1 MLGPLRL
8 LAAPLVLL
16 FLAAAPGTAHAAD
29 TPAAPVAAAAETA
42 DDRVV
47 RDEVVLTLG
56 TDGVLHAKEI
66 ITYDFGSGGDGFERA
81 FSTRIHHDDERD
93 RAFEVENL
101 RVAQPYTAEAVEE
114 DGRTL
119 VKVKGPQASGPQTV
133 TLDYDVVGSILPL
146 PQGQELRWTA
156 VGGWGV
162 PVVEAAVTLDVA
174 VMIRNVNCFAGALSS
189 VIGCSEFTTK
199 KQRRQAVYG
208 QENMLPDEYLT
219 VVAGLPPQTTSGQ
232 PSYIQR
238 KTLAASF
245 TVNAVTGGAL
255 GALLLL
261 LLGGFGLLY
270 FLRGRDKRA
279 DSGVQVPLSADGDG
293 QAGFEPPDGVRPGQ
307 IGTLIDEQ
315 ADVID
320 VTASIIDL
328 AVRGYLLIE
337 EEEGKSDWALRRLD
351 RPVNDLHPYEQILYD
366 GLFLMGERVKLSQL
380 GGTFTVK
387 LGQVRTAL
395 YEDVV
400 KQGWFARRPDAVR
413 SRWTVAGYAVAALAT
428 VGTVVLAILTNYALV
443 GLALIAFGLA
453 LIFFGKHMP
462 AKTGKGSTVLAHTL
476 GFRDHLRRGEAV
488 EVPDRQRIALF
499 SRYLPYAVVF
509 DVVEP
514 WAKTVEDAGVQ
525 GGDNLYWYEGP
536 AEWDLAKFAD
546 SMRAFTFALS
556 GALAQSRPYVGK

>member
-1 MLGPLRL
+1 MLGRIRL

-16 FLAAAPGTAHAAD
+16 FLAAPGPAHAAD
-29 TPAAPVAAAAETA
+29 TAAAAVAAETA

-66 ITYDFGSGGDGFERA
+66 ITYDFGTGGNGFERV
-81 FSTRIHHDDERD
+81 FSTRIHHDEKRD
-93 RAFEVENL
+93 RAFEVDDL
-101 RVAQPYTAEAVEE
+101 QAAQPYTAKVVEE
-114 DGRTL
+114 DDRTL
-119 VKVKGPQASGPQTV
+119 VKVSGPQASGPQII

-156 VGGWGV
+156 VGGWRV
-162 PVVEAAVTLDVA
+162 PVGEAAVSLETG
-174 VMIRNVNCFAGALSS
+174 VMIRNVNCFAGELSS
-189 VIGCSEFTTK
+189 VIGCSEFSTRMK
-199 KQRRQAVYG
+199 RRQAVYG

-219 VVAGLPPQTTSGQ
+219 VIAGLPPETTSGR
-232 PSYIQR
+232 PSYIER
-238 KTLAASF
+238 KTLATSF
-245 TVNAVTGGAL
+245 AFNAVTGGAL

-270 FLRGRDKRA
+270 FLRGRDGRA
-279 DSGVQVPLSADGDG
+279 DSGVRVPLTAAGDG

-328 AVRGYLLIE
+328 AVRGYLLVE
-337 EEEGKSDWALRRLD
+337 EEEGKSDWALRKLD

-380 GGTFTVK
+380 GGTFSVK

-413 SRWTVAGYAVAALAT
+413 SRWTVAGYLVTTLSAAGTIALA
-428 VGTVVLAILTNYALV
+428 VLTNYALV
-443 GLALIAFGLA
+443 GLAALAFGLA
-453 LIFFGKHMP
+453 LVFFGKHMP

-476 GFRDHLRRGEAV
+476 GFRDYLRRGEAT
-488 EVPDRQRIALF
+488 EVPERQRIALF

-514 WAKTVEDAGVQ
+514 WARTVEDAGVQ

>member
-1 MLGPLRL
+1 MLGRIRL

-16 FLAAAPGTAHAAD
+16 LLTAPSAAHAAD
-29 TPAAPVAAAAETA
+29 GTAAAAAADTA

-56 TDGVLHAKEI
+56 TDGVLHAKET
-66 ITYDFGSGGDGFERA
+66 ITYDFGAGGDGFDRV
-81 FSTRIHHDDERD
+81 FTTRIHDDDSRD
-93 RAFEVENL
+93 RVFEV
-101 RVAQPYTAEAVEE
+101 RSVRTPQPYRASLSEK
-114 DGRTL
+114 DGRTT
-119 VKVKGPQASGPQTV
+119 VKVSGPQATGQQTI
-133 TLDYDVVGSILPL
+133 TLDYDVIGSIMPL

-156 VGGWGV
+156 VGGWRV
-162 PVVEAAVTLDVA
+162 PVVEAAVTLTADA
-174 VMIRNVNCFAGALSS
+174 MIRNVNCFAGAVTS
-189 VIGCSEFTTK
+189 VIGCSEFNTK
-199 KQRRQAVYG
+199 MKRRQALYSQV
-208 QENMLPDEYLT
+208 NMLPDEYLT
-219 VVAGLPPQTTSGQ
+219 IVAGLPPETTSGK
-232 PSYIQR
+232 PSYVER
-238 KTLAASF
+238 KTLASSF
-245 TVNAVTGGAL
+245 AFNAVTGGAL
-255 GALLLL
+255 AALLVL
-261 LLGGFGLLY
+261 LLGGFAALY
-270 FLRGRDKRA
+270 FLRGRDGRA
-279 DSGVQVPLSADGDG
+279 DSGSLVPLTATETGE
-293 QAGFEPPDGVRPGQ
+293 AGFAPPDGVRPGQ

-337 EEEGKSDWALRRLD
+337 EEEGKSDWTLRRLD
-351 RPVNDLHPYEQILYD
+351 RPVNDLLPYEQILYD

-387 LGQVRTAL
+387 LGQVRSAL

-400 KQGWFARRPDAVR
+400 KQGWFARRPDSVR
-413 SRWTVAGYAVAALAT
+413 SHWTVLGYVVTALAA
-428 VGTVVLAILTNYALV
+428 VGTVALAVFTSYALV
-443 GLALIAFGLA
+443 GLAVLAFGLA
-453 LIFFGKHMP
+453 LTVFGRHMP

-476 GFRDHLRRGEAV
+476 GFRDYLRRGEAT

-509 DVVEP
+509 DVVAP